1 MTAEPPLWWRSS
13 PSGPLNDM
21 TLSFGSMLMPSVFRE
36 YTLGDKGDMIVRGV
50 GEQGVPEG
58 PGMSVR

>member
-1 MTAEPPLWWRSS
+1 
-13 PSGPLNDM
+13 
-21 TLSFGSMLMPSVFRE
+21 MPSVFRE